1 MSTINEEPP
10 AKRQN
15 RSLGASDRITVDV
28 GGTKFITS
36 VSTLTSNSTYFAS
49 LLSGNWSESGDNEIF
64 LDRNPSAFSTL
75 IEYMREGMIKVDDI
89 DESVLALAEFLGVER
104 LLLAVKVRWYHNIGR
119 GPVHS
124 TNEEIAAAFDQRYG
138 GIRNAISAGLFPYF
152 LKQDDTHAEKDFA
165 VFSINPKSLLFH
177 TYGIKMIGEPDSDF
191 QSVSDIIGAL
201 NSLHM
206 KGYNVHESQLQLSG
220 ESTET
225 LTFSRR
231 RHFKLQSEVT
241 GIFIPDHS
249 ETNRQQESKGI
260 KQFAM
265 LQFNRDYDTG
275 SIVAPAETQTPS
287 THETIEIHNH
297 QRDSWLERNGFMT
310 REVEYE
316 DIFKN
321 YFSPPPDD
329 PTSYYIGIFSRMVV
343 HEENRDQP

>member
-89 DESVLALAEFLGVER
+89 DEGVLTLAEFLGVER

-119 GPVHS
+119 GPVL
-124 TNEEIAAAFDQRYG
+124 TTADEIAAAFDQMYG
-138 GIRNAISAGLFPYF
+138 GMMNAISAGLFPYF

-165 VFSINPKSLLFH
+165 VFRINFDPYVTYSI
-177 TYGIKMIGEPDSDF
+177 TIIGQADSDF
-191 QSVSDIIGAL
+191 QPVVSDIIEGL

-220 ESTET
+220 KSIET

-231 RHFKLQSEVT
+231 RHFTLQSEVT

-321 YFSPPPDD
+321 YFSPPSDD